1 MLTVRIRIVRFT
13 PAPSLALFSSKLDYA
28 LRALLDLARQAPGKP
43 AQSREIA
50 ARQEIPESYLNQL
63 LVILRRAGLVRSVR
77 GASGGYVLGREPHQ
91 ITAADVVRALHGSNF
106 LGELTGDSAGV
117 QTACVIRNL
126 HNRLNEALERE
137 LARISL
143 ADLVE
148 DVQRLDQAQSL
159 MLGL

>member
-1 MLTVRIRIVRFT
+1 MRSTR
-13 PAPSLALFSSKLDYA
+13 LALFSSKLDYA
-28 LRALLDLARQAPGKP
+28 LRALLDLACQAPGKP

-91 ITAADVVRALHGSNF
+91 LTAAEVVRALHGASF
-106 LGELTGDSAGV
+106 LGDLTSDGSAV
-117 QTACVIRNL
+117 QTACVIRDL
-126 HNRLNEALERE
+126 HNRLNEALKGELER
-137 LARISL
+137 ITL

-148 DVQRLDQAQSL
+148 NVQRLDQAQSL